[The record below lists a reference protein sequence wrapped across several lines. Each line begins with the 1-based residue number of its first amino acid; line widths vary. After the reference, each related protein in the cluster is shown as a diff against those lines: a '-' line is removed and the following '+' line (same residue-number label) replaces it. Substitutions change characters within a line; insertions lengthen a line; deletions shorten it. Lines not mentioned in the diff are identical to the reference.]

1 MLPKSCAY
9 WASFIYL
16 HLAGV
21 SQPCH
26 VHTVCPE
33 KGETKKST
41 TLPRKKIKE
50 KLWEVWTRLILCS
63 KWGKMPRE
71 LLLKILLR
79 NIQPPK
85 FTAII
90 WVQNSVLLFVRHIL
104 SKWHGVKFKN
114 SALCFIM
121 VLFFINVQISA
132 VLQATFLVFINF
144 TLKSIPGLPKCISWF
159 FLNCVLFLNSFYK
172 LILY

>member
-1 MLPKSCAY
+1 MLSPIENYSCHKLLKNFNLRRKDVLMHATK
-9 WASFIYL
+9 ILCLLGKL
-16 HLAGV
+16 HLLASCWGEPAL
-21 SQPCH
+21 PCAH
-26 VHTVCPE
+26 CVPW
-33 KGETKKST
+33 KGWNKST

-114 SALCFIM
+114 SALSVFHYGFI
-121 VLFFINVQISA
+121 LH
-132 VLQATFLVFINF
+132 
-144 TLKSIPGLPKCISWF
+144 
-159 FLNCVLFLNSFYK
+159 
-172 LILY
+172 